1 MNRYYTLPALL
12 LAAAL
17 SFAAC
22 AQNGAQAGHAAVVGA
37 QQSPSPAAQP
47 KQDDRTVTAQPVI
60 LGDPDT
66 PPAKSE
72 AAQNRITVH
81 ELKAKMDA
89 SENLIILDVD
99 GKYAWNAR
107 SIKIR
112 GAIHVD
118 PEQLEAGIKNLPKDK
133 EVVTYCTCEKEAT
146 SGSVARTLLAK
157 GFKKVSAL
165 VGGFRAW
172 DDEAYPVEP
181 KQ

>member
-1 MNRYYTLPALL
+1 MKRHYTLPALL
-12 LAAAL
+12 LASAL
-17 SFAAC
+17 TFAAC
-22 AQNGAQAGHAAVVGA
+22 AQNGAQAGA
-37 QQSPSPAAQP
+37 QQSPSPATQP
-47 KQDDRTVTAQPVI
+47 KPDDRTVTAQPVI
-60 LGDPDT
+60 HGDPDT
-66 PPAKSE
+66 PPAKSG
-72 AAQNRITVH
+72 AAENRITVH
-81 ELKAKMDA
+81 ELKAKMDKG
-89 SENLIILDVD
+89 EDIIVLDVD

-133 EVVTYCTCEKEAT
+133 EVITYCTCEKEAT